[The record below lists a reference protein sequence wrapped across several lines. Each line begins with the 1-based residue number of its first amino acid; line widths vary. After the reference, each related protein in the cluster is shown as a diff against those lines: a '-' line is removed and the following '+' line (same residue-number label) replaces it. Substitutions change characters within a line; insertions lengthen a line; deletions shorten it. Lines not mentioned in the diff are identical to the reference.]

1 MGIELEQMLARR
13 EAVADEIA
21 AVVGRL
27 GTLLREEQELQE
39 HLRRAA
45 ERDGAT
51 GNAFAT
57 ALSFSDV
64 LNGGSAS
71 PTWFPVST
79 ADTAPSSPCGSR
91 SAAHPR
97 RDRHG
102 GQLGRPATGKRQAA
116 RQLEQT
122 HAGAGQQAGR
132 DGRRPGHGVG
142 QGRPAC
148 GGGRQSRPGGTLLAR
163 SAALCRATADGAARE
178 FFGSRKR
185 AAGRGHF
192 SF

>member
-64 LNGGSAS
+64 LNGELVREGLS
-71 PTWFPVST
+71 PRRADPRFRLADLVSGQHGRYR
-79 ADTAPSSPCGSR
+79 AQLAVRKQVGRP
-91 SAAHPR
+91 SAA
-97 RDRHG
+97 
-102 GQLGRPATGKRQAA
+102 
-116 RQLEQT
+116 
-122 HAGAGQQAGR
+122 
-132 DGRRPGHGVG
+132 
-142 QGRPAC
+142 
-148 GGGRQSRPGGTLLAR
+148 
-163 SAALCRATADGAARE
+163 
-178 FFGSRKR
+178 
-185 AAGRGHF
+185 
-192 SF
+192 